1 MREPLPLE
9 IRDLRK
15 SYHRRTIL
23 RSVSISLSPGDAL
36 AVVGPNGAGK
46 STLLG
51 CLTGDRLPD
60 GGEVRTCGHDPFSD
74 SSAAAACMGF
84 VPETPFL
91 YDELR
96 VAEMLGFVASARGLD
111 PKAGAAE
118 TDRLLSL
125 LGLQGVDDVLCRE
138 LSQGMG
144 RKVAIISALLHRPR
158 LLVLDEVLNGLD
170 ATSSANLLVELG
182 ERRREGTAVL
192 LSSHDLGLL
201 ARWCNRGLLLAPDMP
216 ARLLDGSDWERWTE
230 YPSLTADDFESS
242 PTEPLSGGTT

>member
-1 MREPLPLE
+1 M
-9 IRDLRK
+9 
-15 SYHRRTIL
+15 
-23 RSVSISLSPGDAL
+23 SLAGGDAM

-46 STLLG
+46 STFLG
-51 CLTGDRLPD
+51 CLTGDRVPD

-74 SSAAAACMGF
+74 PTAAAACMGF

-111 PKAGAAE
+111 PQTGAAE
-118 TDRLLSL
+118 TERLLNL

-170 ATSSANLLVELG
+170 ATSSAHLLDELDA
-182 ERRREGTAVL
+182 RRSEGAAVL
-192 LSSHDLGLL
+192 LSSHDLTLL

-216 ARLLDGSDWERWTE
+216 SRLLDGSDWLGWTE
-230 YPSLTADDFESS
+230 NPTLTAEDF
-242 PTEPLSGGTT
+242 